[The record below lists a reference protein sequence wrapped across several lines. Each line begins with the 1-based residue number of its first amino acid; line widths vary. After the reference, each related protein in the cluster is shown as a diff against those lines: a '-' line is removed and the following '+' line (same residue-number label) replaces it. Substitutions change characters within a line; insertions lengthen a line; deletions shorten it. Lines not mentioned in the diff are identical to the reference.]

1 MLTNM
6 TSKQK
11 FILSQKYFFAIM
23 LNIETFLNCCQK
35 QGGVKC
41 PDCYAPV
48 LGYQSELYF
57 YFYYMNLILLF
68 GYHQTSLSTA
78 PHTKTLYY
86 KRGFFNNIYFL
97 FFRKIA
103 LPMVI
108 FMLLFVVLLS

>member
-1 MLTNM
+1 MYITRRKDEFLERFNKIDKEKLNT
-6 TSKQK
+6 
-11 FILSQKYFFAIM
+11 ILLHLPDFQI
-23 LNIETFLNCCQK
+23 
-35 QGGVKC
+35 VKC
-41 PDCYAPV
+41 VEFFEVSY
-48 LGYQSELYF
+48 
-57 YFYYMNLILLF
+57 
-68 GYHQTSLSTA
+68 TA